1 MNIPKSL
8 FDSLTASLNQEARRL
23 CKDSAKLLKIPE
35 KELLEKILKK
45 MPKITVSEDNNMPYS
60 CPVYNEKKHV
70 ERCRKPCI
78 LGTGRCTEHQSV
90 SVPEPTTQKL
100 LTRIQST
107 EIISEALFCDES
119 DGTVYNSSGDIV
131 GFYLNNTLT
140 LYNLLV

>member
-8 FDSLTASLNQEARRL
+8 FDSLQASLNQEARRL
-23 CKDSAKLLKIPE
+23 CKESAKILKIPE
-35 KELLEKILKK
+35 KEILEKILKK
-45 MPKITVSEDNNMPYS
+45 MPKITVCEDNNMPYS

-78 LGTGRCTEHQSV
+78 LGTGRCINHQSV

-107 EIISEALFCDES
+107 EEITENLWCDES
-119 DGTVYNSSGDIV
+119 DGSVYNSSAVIV
-131 GFYLNNTLT
+131 GDYLNNKLT
-140 LYNLLV
+140 LYNFSV